1 MTLGTY
7 RCLLQLR
14 LWLCEP
20 IVVAVIKN
28 EQSIYIKKEII
39 GGLLFI
45 VAILIVVVVMVLLR
59 LWSTCCVVVAVVT
72 LLLWFKWQWI
82 LSEKNFATIIM

>member
-39 GGLLFI
+39 GLTVYCCDSDCRCRYGL
-45 VAILIVVVVMVLLR
+45 
-59 LWSTCCVVVAVVT
+59 VAVVT
-72 LLLWFKWQWI
+72 LLLWFESQWI
-82 LSEKNFATIIM
+82 LSEKNFATKSTD